1 MSTILACLKEE
12 DISIKRLSLDLI
24 YMVSSQANVEA
35 IVKEL
40 LNHMM
45 DIE

>member
-12 DISIKRLSLDLI
+12 DLSIKQLSLDLI
-24 YMVSSQANVEA
+24 YMVSSPNNVEA

-45 DIE
+45 DLE